1 MRRVFLFHAGLVQH
15 YRIGVYNYLSA
26 FLKNR
31 GFELT
36 IISEGNQSGFEQQI
50 EFPEVILN
58 FSLPLLIKMVR
69 NHQPWATI
77 LFINHREKY
86 FFPFLF
92 YLRVSGNKVITWTH
106 GINLQDKGSL
116 TSRLAHHLEHSLCDR
131 IVLYSAPLKAY
142 LLKSHR
148 PKAYVANNT
157 LNLLDF
163 EPGKV
168 DRQET
173 LSKHNINT
181 QKNIVYSGRITKR
194 KRIQDLLSAFE
205 LIKDENIGL
214 ILLGPDDDKILGQ
227 QIFDKSRLYYL
238 GPVYGRET
246 LEILS
251 ASDVCCIPG
260 AIGLGIVDA
269 MYCGLPVVT
278 EKVPHGPEFIY
289 FQDGLTGYMVPEGD
303 IASLAEK
310 LKVLLTDDDLRTKM
324 GEKARKEIMINGHVD
339 RLAQG
344 FLECLESLEEG
355 KSPEGVQSEKVPK
368 N

>member
-15 YRIGVYNYLSA
+15 YRIGVYNYLSS
-26 FLKNR
+26 FLKKS

-36 IISEGNQSGFEQQI
+36 IISEGNQLSSDQQI
-50 EFPEVILN
+50 EFPESIIN
-58 FSLPLLIKMVR
+58 FSLSSLIKIVK
-69 NHQPWATI
+69 NHKPWAII

-92 YLRVSGNKVITWTH
+92 YLRASGNKVITWTH

-116 TSRLAHHLEHSLCDR
+116 TSRLAHHLEHTLCNR
-131 IVLYSAPLKAY
+131 IILYSDPLKAY
-142 LLKSHR
+142 LLQSHR
-148 PKAYVANNT
+148 QKAHVANNT

-163 EPGKV
+163 EPKRI

-173 LSKHNINT
+173 LSKYNIKT
-181 QKNIVYSGRITKR
+181 RKNIVYSGRITRR

-214 ILLGPDDDKILGQ
+214 ILLGPDDDKIIAQQ
-227 QIFDKSRLYYL
+227 QITGKPRLYYL
-238 GPVYGRET
+238 GPVYGSKT

-278 EKVPHGPEFIY
+278 EKVPHGPEFMY
-289 FQDGLTGYMVPEGD
+289 FKDGLTGYMVSEGD

-310 LKVLLTDDDLRTKM
+310 LKLLLTDDDLRTKM
-324 GEKARKEIMINGHVD
+324 GEKAREEIMINGHID
-339 RLAQG
+339 RLAEG
-344 FLECLESLEEG
+344 FLECLESLEG
-355 KSPEGVQSEKVPK
+355 KRKMGKEF
-368 N
+368 NR